1 MKHWFRAAA
10 VGVCV
15 LLMALSGATAFAA
28 SPVTISDT
36 VTDPDGWLS
45 ADQSARISSAASS
58 ARAKGLDIY
67 FVAVPDFSGKNMG
80 DWCKQSIKQS
90 GLSTASIAYVI
101 AYEERKHVSCGNAG
115 EPVVSN
121 SQLTTAR
128 SAAESALRAADPLT
142 AEATTDAAL
151 AFYSSVESSASTSAP
166 KASSSSSQTSSAA
179 SSSTRGDFTWRVGL
193 LLLLVG
199 LVIVVILVRKGASKG
214 QKTVAGATARDAE
227 RARQLVD
234 EANRQLLSA
243 DEQVRSADDELS
255 FAQAQFGALKTQ
267 EYGAA
272 LQAARNTVAQCFALQ
287 QQMNAAASDAHRTSL
302 ATRIMDALGTAMN
315 DLIEKQRAFAS
326 MRDERADLPRQIRE
340 AREQLAEF
348 EGRLT
353 DAKAELASVSA
364 LYPEQMVASLLDN
377 PDQARALLDSAR
389 DALDNAEPAAASSP
403 DAAAN
408 ALDTAR
414 RAMAMASHQMDAIF
428 AAKND
433 LSAIEDTLTR
443 AIASITSDLSDVTRL
458 GADQV
463 AFAPLVADAH
473 TAVDK
478 AQSARSGIG
487 DPLIALEELRTA
499 EATLD
504 AALEP
509 LRSEEDAEKRRR
521 TSASERI
528 AEAETLLEQ
537 ADRYVQGRRGAIDLD
552 TRSQLSQA
560 HSALA
565 QARAATES
573 AEAASHAATAAALA
587 RQVLAAP
594 ATPSAPAFNT
604 GTAPTFNTGTP
615 RSRGNGS
622 FTGSTL
628 GDFLMWMT
636 AYGVSQHGWGG
647 GHGTRD
653 RYDSDS
659 SWDRD
664 SYSDSSGSSD
674 SSNSSSDS
682 DMGWGGSSF

>member
-1 MKHWFRAAA
+1 MKHRFRAAA

-67 FVAVPDFSGKNMG
+67 FVTVPDFSGKNMG

-101 AYEERKHVSCGNAG
+101 AYKERKHMSCGNVG
-115 EPVVSN
+115 ESTI
-121 SQLTTAR
+121 SDTDLTGAR
-128 SAAESALRAADPLT
+128 AAAESELRAADPLT
-142 AEATTDAAL
+142 SEATTTAAL
-151 AFYSSVESSASTSAP
+151 AFYSYAESHASASAAKT
-166 KASSSSSQTSSAA
+166 SSSRTSSAG
-179 SSSTRGDFTWRVGL
+179 SSSTRGGFMWVVGL
-193 LLLLVG
+193 LLVLVG
-199 LVIVVILVRKGASKG
+199 LIAVVVLVRKASGRG
-214 QKTVAGATARDAE
+214 QKIVAGATARDAE

-243 DEQVRSADDELS
+243 DEQVRSADDELA
-255 FAQAQFGALKTQ
+255 FAQAQFGALRTQ
-267 EYGAA
+267 EYGAS
-272 LQAARNTVAQCFALQ
+272 LQAARAAVSQCFALQ
-287 QQMNAAASDAHRTSL
+287 QQMNTAASDAHRASL

-315 DLIEKQRAFAS
+315 DLTEKQRAFAS

-348 EGRLT
+348 EGRLADT
-353 DAKAELASVSA
+353 KAELASVSA
-364 LYPEQMVASLLDN
+364 LYPGQMVASLLDN
-377 PDQARALLDSAR
+377 PDQARALLDSAQG
-389 DALDNAEPAAASSP
+389 ALDSAEEAAASSP

-414 RAMAMASHQMDAIF
+414 RAMAMASHQMDAVF
-428 AAKND
+428 AAKTD

-458 GADQV
+458 GADQA
-463 AFAPLVADAH
+463 AFAPLVADARK
-473 TAVDK
+473 AVDD
-478 AQSARSGIG
+478 AQRARSGTG
-487 DPLIALEELRTA
+487 DPLGALEALRTA

-509 LRSEEDAEKRRR
+509 LRSEEEAEKRRR

-528 AEAETLLEQ
+528 AEAEALLEQ
-537 ADRYVQGRRGAIDLD
+537 ADRYVQGRRGAIDLG

-560 HSALA
+560 HSALS
-565 QARAATES
+565 QARAATEP
-573 AEAASHAATAAALA
+573 AEAVSLASTAAALA
-587 RQVLAAP
+587 RQVLATP
-594 ATPSAPAFNT
+594 ATA
-604 GTAPTFNTGTP
+604 APTFNTGTP
-615 RSRGNGS
+615 NGVS
-622 FTGSTL
+622 STFTGSSL

-647 GHGTRD
+647 GHGARD

-659 SWDRD
+659 SRDRD
-664 SYSDSSGSSD
+664 WDSYRDSSGSSD
-674 SSNSSSDS
+674 SGSSSSDS
-682 DMGWGGSSF
+682 DMSWGGSSF

>member
-1 MKHWFRAAA
+1 MKHRFRAAA
-10 VGVCV
+10 IGVCV

-45 ADQSARISSAASS
+45 ADQSSRIASAASS

-67 FVAVPDFSGKNMG
+67 FVAVPDFSGANMG

-90 GLSTASIAYVI
+90 GLSTTSIAYVI

-128 SAAESALRAADPLT
+128 SAAETALRAADPLT
-142 AEATTDAAL
+142 AEAATDAAL
-151 AFYSSVESSASTSAP
+151 AFYSSVESSASGAGSSASP
-166 KASSSSSQTSSAA
+166 SPARTTAA
-179 SSSTRGDFTWRVGL
+179 SSSKNTAEKTAVGY
-193 LLLLVG
+193 VIFFAG
-199 LVIVVILVRKGASKG
+199 VIVIYFIVRIGMGRGKKI
-214 QKTVAGATARDAE
+214 VAGATARDAE

-243 DEQVRSADDELS
+243 DEEVRSADDELS

-267 EYGAA
+267 EYGAS
-272 LQAARNTVAQCFALQ
+272 LQAARAAVAQCFVLQ

-348 EGRLT
+348 EGRLA

-364 LYPEQMVASLLDN
+364 LYPGQMVASLLDN
-377 PDQARALLDSAR
+377 PDQARSLLDSAR
-389 DALDNAEPAAASSP
+389 SALDNAEAAAASSP

-414 RAMAMASHQMDAIF
+414 RAMAMANHQMDAIF

-463 AFAPLVADAH
+463 AFAPLIADAH

-509 LRSEEDAEKRRR
+509 LRSEEEAEKRRR

-528 AEAETLLEQ
+528 AEAEALLEQ
-537 ADRYVQGRRGAIDLD
+537 ADRYVQGRRGAIDLG

-560 HSALA
+560 HSALS
-565 QARAATES
+565 QARAATEP
-573 AEAASHAATAAALA
+573 AEAVSLASTAAALA
-587 RQVLAAP
+587 RQVLATP
-594 ATPSAPAFNT
+594 ATA
-604 GTAPTFNTGTP
+604 APTFNTGTP
-615 RSRGNGS
+615 NGVS
-622 FTGSTL
+622 STFTGSSL

-647 GHGTRD
+647 GHGARD

-659 SWDRD
+659 SRDRD
-664 SYSDSSGSSD
+664 WDSYRDSSGSSD
-674 SSNSSSDS
+674 SGSSSSDS
-682 DMGWGGSSF
+682 DMSWGGSSF

>member
-1 MKHWFRAAA
+1 MKHRFRAAA

-67 FVAVPDFSGKNMG
+67 FVTVPDFSGKNMG

-101 AYEERKHVSCGNAG
+101 AYKERKHMSCGNVG

-128 SAAESALRAADPLT
+128 SAAESALQAADPLT

-151 AFYSSVESSASTSAP
+151 AFYSSAESSASTSTA
-166 KASSSSSQTSSAA
+166 KTSSSRTSSAG
-179 SSSTRGDFTWRVGL
+179 SSSTKGGFMWVVV
-193 LLLLVG
+193 LLLVLVG
-199 LVIVVILVRKGASKG
+199 LIAVVVLVRKGAGKG
-214 QKTVAGATARDAE
+214 QKIVAGATARDAE

-243 DEQVRSADDELS
+243 DEQVRSADDELA
-255 FAQAQFGALKTQ
+255 FAQAQFGALRTQ
-267 EYGAA
+267 EYGTS
-272 LQAARNTVAQCFALQ
+272 LQAARAAVSQCFALQ
-287 QQMNAAASDAHRTSL
+287 QQMNTAASDAHRASL

-315 DLIEKQRAFAS
+315 DLTEKQRAFAS

-348 EGRLT
+348 EGRLADT
-353 DAKAELASVSA
+353 KAELASVSA
-364 LYPEQMVASLLDN
+364 LYPGQMVASLLDN
-377 PDQARALLDSAR
+377 PDQARALLDSAQG
-389 DALDNAEPAAASSP
+389 ALDNAEAAASSSP

-414 RAMAMASHQMDAIF
+414 RAMAMANHQMDAVF
-428 AAKND
+428 AAKTD

-458 GADQV
+458 GADQA
-463 AFAPLVADAH
+463 AFAPLVADARK
-473 TAVDK
+473 AVDD
-478 AQSARSGIG
+478 AQRARSGTG
-487 DPLIALEELRTA
+487 DPLGALEALRTA

-509 LRSEEDAEKRRR
+509 LRSAEEALERKNGA
-521 TSASERI
+521 ASDRI
-528 AEAETLLEQ
+528 AEAEALVEQ
-537 ADRYVQGRRGAIDLD
+537 ADRHVQGRRGAVDLD

-560 HSALA
+560 HSALSK
-565 QARAATES
+565 ARAAAEPT
-573 AEAASHAATAAALA
+573 EAASHAATAAALA

-594 ATPSAPAFNT
+594 VTPSAPAFGA
-604 GTAPTFNTGTP
+604 GTPPTFNTGTP
-615 RSRGNGS
+615 QSRGNGS

-628 GDFLMWMT
+628 GDFLLWST
-636 AYGVSQHGWGG
+636 IFGSHDHGGWGG
-647 GHGTRD
+647 HRHDD
-653 RYDSDS
+653 RDS
-659 SWDRD
+659 SWGGGFGGFGGFGGG
-664 SYSDSSGSSD
+664 SSGGDD
-674 SSNSSSDS
+674 SPE
-682 DMGWGGSSF
+682 MGWGGSSF

>member
-1 MKHWFRAAA
+1 MKHRFRAAA

-45 ADQSARISSAASS
+45 ADQSSRIASAASS

-67 FVAVPDFSGKNMG
+67 FVTVPDFSGKNMG

-90 GLSTASIAYVI
+90 GLSTTSIAYVI

-115 EPVVSN
+115 EPVVSD

-128 SAAESALRAADPLT
+128 SAAETALRAANPLT

-151 AFYSSVESSASTSAP
+151 AFYSSVESSASTSTA
-166 KASSSSSQTSSAA
+166 KTSSSRTSSAG
-179 SSSTRGDFTWRVGL
+179 SSSTKGGFMWVVVL
-193 LLLLVG
+193 LLVLVG
-199 LVIVVILVRKGASKG
+199 LVAVVVLVRKGAGKG
-214 QKTVAGATARDAE
+214 QKIVAGATARDAE

-243 DEQVRSADDELS
+243 DEQVRSADDELA
-255 FAQAQFGALKTQ
+255 FAQAQFGALRTQ
-267 EYGAA
+267 EYGAS
-272 LQAARNTVAQCFALQ
+272 LQAARAAVSQCFALQ
-287 QQMNAAASDAHRTSL
+287 QQMNTAASDAHRASL

-348 EGRLT
+348 EGRLADT
-353 DAKAELASVSA
+353 KAELASVSG
-364 LYPEQMVASLLDN
+364 LYPGQMVASLLDN

-389 DALDNAEPAAASSP
+389 GALDNAEAAASSSP

-414 RAMAMASHQMDAIF
+414 RAMAMANHQMDAVF
-428 AAKND
+428 AAKTD

-458 GADQV
+458 GADQA
-463 AFAPLVADAH
+463 AFAPLVADARK
-473 TAVDK
+473 AVDD
-478 AQSARSGIG
+478 AQRARSGTG
-487 DPLIALEELRTA
+487 DPLGALEALRTA

-509 LRSEEDAEKRRR
+509 LRSAEEALERKNGAATD
-521 TSASERI
+521 RI
-528 AEAETLLEQ
+528 AEAEALVEQ
-537 ADRYVQGRRGAIDLD
+537 ADRHIQGRRGAVDLD

-560 HSALA
+560 HSALSK
-565 QARAATES
+565 ARAATEPT
-573 AEAASHAATAAALA
+573 EAASHAATAAALA

-594 ATPSAPAFNT
+594 VTPSAPTFSA
-604 GTAPTFNTGTP
+604 GTPPTFNTGTP
-615 RSRGNGS
+615 QSRGNGS
-622 FTGSTL
+622 FTGSSL
-628 GDFLMWMT
+628 GDFLLWST
-636 AYGVSQHGWGG
+636 IFGSHDHGGWGG
-647 GHGTRD
+647 HRHDD
-653 RYDSDS
+653 RDS
-659 SWDRD
+659 SWGGGFGGFGGFG
-664 SYSDSSGSSD
+664 SGSSGGDD
-674 SSNSSSDS
+674 SSE
-682 DMGWGGSSF
+682 MGWGGSSF

>member
-1 MKHWFRAAA
+1 MKHRFRAAA

-45 ADQSARISSAASS
+45 ADQSSRIASAASS

-90 GLSTASIAYVI
+90 GLSHTSIAYVI
-101 AYEERKHVSCGNAG
+101 AYEERKHASCGNVG
-115 EPVVSN
+115 ESTI
-121 SQLTTAR
+121 SDTDLTGAR
-128 SAAESALRAADPLT
+128 AAAESELRSADPLT
-142 AEATTDAAL
+142 SEATTTAAL
-151 AFYSSVESSASTSAP
+151 AFYSYAESHASASAAKTSSP
-166 KASSSSSQTSSAA
+166 RTSSAG
-179 SSSTRGDFTWRVGL
+179 SSSTRGGFMWVVGL
-193 LLLLVG
+193 LLVLVG
-199 LVIVVILVRKGASKG
+199 LIAVVVLVRKASGRG
-214 QKTVAGATARDAE
+214 QKIVAGATARDAE

-243 DEQVRSADDELS
+243 DEQVRSADDELA
-255 FAQAQFGALKTQ
+255 FAQAQFGALRTQ
-267 EYGAA
+267 EYGAS
-272 LQAARNTVAQCFALQ
+272 LQAARAAVSQCFALQ
-287 QQMNAAASDAHRTSL
+287 QQMNTAASDAHRTSL

-315 DLIEKQRAFAS
+315 DLTEKQRAFAS

-348 EGRLT
+348 EGRLADT
-353 DAKAELASVSA
+353 KAELASVSA
-364 LYPEQMVASLLDN
+364 LYPGQMVASLLDN

-389 DALDNAEPAAASSP
+389 GALDSAEEAAASSP

-414 RAMAMASHQMDAIF
+414 RAMAMASHQMDAVF
-428 AAKND
+428 AAKTD

-458 GADQV
+458 GADQA
-463 AFAPLVADAH
+463 AFAPLVADARK
-473 TAVDK
+473 AVDD
-478 AQSARSGIG
+478 AQRARSGTG
-487 DPLIALEELRTA
+487 DPLGALEALRTA

-509 LRSEEDAEKRRR
+509 LRSAEEALERKNGA
-521 TSASERI
+521 ASDRI
-528 AEAETLLEQ
+528 AEAEALVEQ
-537 ADRYVQGRRGAIDLD
+537 ADRHVQGRRGAVDLD

-560 HSALA
+560 HSALSK
-565 QARAATES
+565 ARAAAEPT
-573 AEAASHAATAAALA
+573 EAASHAATAAALA

-594 ATPSAPAFNT
+594 VTPSAPAFGA
-604 GTAPTFNTGTP
+604 GTPPTFNTGTP
-615 RSRGNGS
+615 QSRGNGS

-628 GDFLMWMT
+628 GDFLLWST
-636 AYGVSQHGWGG
+636 IFGSHDHGGWGG
-647 GHGTRD
+647 HRHDD
-653 RYDSDS
+653 RDS
-659 SWDRD
+659 SWGGGFGGFGGFGGG
-664 SYSDSSGSSD
+664 SSGGDD
-674 SSNSSSDS
+674 SPE
-682 DMGWGGSSF
+682 MGWGGSSF

>member
-1 MKHWFRAAA
+1 MKHRFRAAA

-67 FVAVPDFSGKNMG
+67 FVTVPDFSGKNMG

-101 AYEERKHVSCGNAG
+101 AYKERKHMSCGNVG
-115 EPVVSN
+115 ESTI
-121 SQLTTAR
+121 SDTDLTGAR
-128 SAAESALRAADPLT
+128 AAAESELRAADPLT
-142 AEATTDAAL
+142 SEATTTAAL
-151 AFYSSVESSASTSAP
+151 AFYSYAESHASASAAKT
-166 KASSSSSQTSSAA
+166 SSSRTSSAG
-179 SSSTRGDFTWRVGL
+179 SSSTRGGFMWVVGL
-193 LLLLVG
+193 LLVLVG
-199 LVIVVILVRKGASKG
+199 LIAVVVLVRKASGRG
-214 QKTVAGATARDAE
+214 QKIVAGATARDAE

-243 DEQVRSADDELS
+243 DEQVRSADDELA
-255 FAQAQFGALKTQ
+255 FAQAQFGALRTQ
-267 EYGAA
+267 EYGAS
-272 LQAARNTVAQCFALQ
+272 LQAARAAVSQCFALQ
-287 QQMNAAASDAHRTSL
+287 QQMNTAASDAHRASL

-315 DLIEKQRAFAS
+315 DLTEKQRAFAS

-348 EGRLT
+348 EGRLADT
-353 DAKAELASVSA
+353 KAELASVSA
-364 LYPEQMVASLLDN
+364 LYPGQMVASLLDN
-377 PDQARALLDSAR
+377 PDQARALLDSAQG
-389 DALDNAEPAAASSP
+389 ALDSAEEAAASSP

-414 RAMAMASHQMDAIF
+414 RAMAMASHQMDAVF
-428 AAKND
+428 AAKTD

-463 AFAPLVADAH
+463 AFAPLIADAH

-509 LRSEEDAEKRRR
+509 LRSEEEAEKRRR

-528 AEAETLLEQ
+528 AEAEALLEQ
-537 ADRYVQGRRGAIDLD
+537 ADRYVQGRRGAIDLG

-560 HSALA
+560 HSALS
-565 QARAATES
+565 QARAATEP
-573 AEAASHAATAAALA
+573 AEAVSLASTAAALA
-587 RQVLAAP
+587 RQVLATP
-594 ATPSAPAFNT
+594 ATA
-604 GTAPTFNTGTP
+604 APTFNTGTP
-615 RSRGNGS
+615 NGVS
-622 FTGSTL
+622 STFTGSSL

-647 GHGTRD
+647 GHGARD

-659 SWDRD
+659 SRDRD
-664 SYSDSSGSSD
+664 WDSYRDSSGSSD
-674 SSNSSSDS
+674 SGSSSSDS
-682 DMGWGGSSF
+682 DMSWGGSSF

>member
-1 MKHWFRAAA
+1 MKHRFRAAA

-128 SAAESALRAADPLT
+128 SAAETALRAADPLT

-151 AFYSSVESSASTSAP
+151 AFYSSVESSASGAGSSASP
-166 KASSSSSQTSSAA
+166 SPARTSAA
-179 SSSTRGDFTWRVGL
+179 SSGKDTATTITLRYVAFFVGVTMVYLIARRTLGRG
-193 LLLLVG
+193 
-199 LVIVVILVRKGASKG
+199 KKS
-214 QKTVAGATARDAE
+214 VANATTRDAE
-227 RARQLVD
+227 RARRLVD

-272 LQAARNTVAQCFALQ
+272 LQAARNAVAQCFVLQ
-287 QQMNAAASDAHRTSL
+287 QQMN
-302 ATRIMDALGTAMN
+302 
-315 DLIEKQRAFAS
+315 
-326 MRDERADLPRQIRE
+326 
-340 AREQLAEF
+340 
-348 EGRLT
+348 
-353 DAKAELASVSA
+353 
-364 LYPEQMVASLLDN
+364 
-377 PDQARALLDSAR
+377 
-389 DALDNAEPAAASSP
+389 
-403 DAAAN
+403 AAAN

-521 TSASERI
+521 TSASQRI

-552 TRSQLSQA
+552 TRSQLAQA
-560 HSALA
+560 HSALSE
-565 QARAATES
+565 ARAATES
-573 AEAASHAATAAALA
+573 AEAASHAATAATLA

-594 ATPSAPAFNT
+594 ATPSFNT

-674 SSNSSSDS
+674 SSSSSSDS

>member
-1 MKHWFRAAA
+1 MKHRFRAAA

-151 AFYSSVESSASTSAP
+151 AFYSSVESSASGAGSSASP
-166 KASSSSSQTSSAA
+166 SPARTSAA
-179 SSSTRGDFTWRVGL
+179 SSGKDTATTITLRYVAFFVGVTMVYLIARRTLGRG
-193 LLLLVG
+193 
-199 LVIVVILVRKGASKG
+199 KKS
-214 QKTVAGATARDAE
+214 VANTTTKDAE
-227 RARQLVD
+227 RARRLVD

-272 LQAARNTVAQCFALQ
+272 LQAARNAVAQCFVLQ
-287 QQMNAAASDAHRTSL
+287 QQMNAAASDAHRASL
-302 ATRIMDALGTAMN
+302 ATRIMDALGAAMN

-364 LYPEQMVASLLDN
+364 LYPKQMVASLLDN

-521 TSASERI
+521 TSASQRI

-560 HSALA
+560 HSALSE
-565 QARAATES
+565 ARAATES
-573 AEAASHAATAAALA
+573 AEAASHAATAATLA

-594 ATPSAPAFNT
+594 ATPSFNT

-674 SSNSSSDS
+674 SSSSSSDS

>member
-1 MKHWFRAAA
+1 MKHRFRAAA

-45 ADQSARISSAASS
+45 ADQSSRIASAASS

-67 FVAVPDFSGKNMG
+67 FVAVPDFSGTSMIN
-80 DWCKQSIKQS
+80 WCKQSIKKS
-90 GLSTASIAYVI
+90 GLSHTSIAYVI
-101 AYEERKHVSCGNAG
+101 AYKERKHASCGNEG
-115 EPVVSN
+115 ESTI
-121 SQLTTAR
+121 SDTDLTGAR
-128 SAAESALRAADPLT
+128 AAAESELRAADPLT
-142 AEATTDAAL
+142 SEATTTAAL
-151 AFYSSVESSASTSAP
+151 AFYSYAESHASASAAKT
-166 KASSSSSQTSSAA
+166 SSSRTSSSG
-179 SSSTRGDFTWRVGL
+179 SSSTWGGFTWVVGL
-193 LLLLVG
+193 LLVLVG
-199 LVIVVILVRKGASKG
+199 LIAVVVLVRKASGRG
-214 QKTVAGATARDAE
+214 QKIVAGASARDAE

-243 DEQVRSADDELS
+243 DEQVRSADDELA
-255 FAQAQFGALKTQ
+255 FAQAQFGALRTQ
-267 EYGAA
+267 EYGAS
-272 LQAARNTVAQCFALQ
+272 LQAARAAVSQCFALQ
-287 QQMNAAASDAHRTSL
+287 QQMNTAASDAHRASL

-315 DLIEKQRAFAS
+315 DLTAKQRAFAS

-348 EGRLT
+348 EGRLA

-364 LYPEQMVASLLDN
+364 LYPGQMVASLLDN
-377 PDQARALLDSAR
+377 PDQARALLDSTR
-389 DALDNAEPAAASSP
+389 SALDNAEAAAASSP

-414 RAMAMASHQMDAIF
+414 RAMAMANHQMDAIF

-463 AFAPLVADAH
+463 AFAPLIADAH

-509 LRSEEDAEKRRR
+509 LRSEEEAEKRRR

-528 AEAETLLEQ
+528 AEAEALLEQ
-537 ADRYVQGRRGAIDLD
+537 ADRYVQGRRGAIDLG

-560 HSALA
+560 HSALS
-565 QARAATES
+565 QARAATEP
-573 AEAASHAATAAALA
+573 AEAVSLASTAAALA
-587 RQVLAAP
+587 RQVLATP
-594 ATPSAPAFNT
+594 ATA
-604 GTAPTFNTGTP
+604 APTFNTGTP
-615 RSRGNGS
+615 NGVS
-622 FTGSTL
+622 STFTGSSL

-647 GHGTRD
+647 GHGARD

-659 SWDRD
+659 SRDRD
-664 SYSDSSGSSD
+664 WDSYRDSSGSSD
-674 SSNSSSDS
+674 SGSSSSDS
-682 DMGWGGSSF
+682 DMSWGGSSF

>member
-1 MKHWFRAAA
+1 MKHRFRAAA

-15 LLMALSGATAFAA
+15 LLMALSGASAFAA
-28 SPVTISDT
+28 SPVTISDA

-45 ADQSARISSAASS
+45 ADQSSRIASAASS

-67 FVAVPDFSGKNMG
+67 FVAIPDFSGASMIN
-80 DWCKQSIKQS
+80 WCKQSIKKS
-90 GLSTASIAYVI
+90 GLSSASIAYVI
-101 AYEERKHVSCGNAG
+101 AYKERRHASCGNEG
-115 EPVVSN
+115 ESTI
-121 SQLTTAR
+121 SDTDLTGAR
-128 SAAESALRAADPLT
+128 AAAESELRAADPLT
-142 AEATTDAAL
+142 SEATTTAAL
-151 AFYSSVESSASTSAP
+151 AFYSYAESHASASAAKT
-166 KASSSSSQTSSAA
+166 SSSRTSSSG
-179 SSSTRGDFTWRVGL
+179 SSSTWGGFTWVVGL
-193 LLLLVG
+193 LLVLVG
-199 LVIVVILVRKGASKG
+199 LIAVVVLVRKASGRG
-214 QKTVAGATARDAE
+214 QKIVAGASARDAE

-243 DEQVRSADDELS
+243 DEQVRSADDELA
-255 FAQAQFGALKTQ
+255 FAQAQFGALRTQ
-267 EYGAA
+267 EYGAS
-272 LQAARNTVAQCFALQ
+272 LQAARAAVSQCFVLQ
-287 QQMNAAASDAHRTSL
+287 QQMNTAASDAHRTSL

-348 EGRLT
+348 EGRLADT
-353 DAKAELASVSA
+353 KAELASVSA
-364 LYPEQMVASLLDN
+364 LYPGQMVASLLDN
-377 PDQARALLDSAR
+377 PDQARALLDSTR
-389 DALDNAEPAAASSP
+389 SALDNAEAAAASSP

-414 RAMAMASHQMDAIF
+414 RAMAMANHQMDAIF

-463 AFAPLVADAH
+463 AFAPLIADAH

-509 LRSEEDAEKRRR
+509 LRSEEEAEKRRR

-528 AEAETLLEQ
+528 AEAEALLEQ
-537 ADRYVQGRRGAIDLD
+537 ADRYVQGRRGAIDLG

-560 HSALA
+560 HSALS
-565 QARAATES
+565 QARAATEP
-573 AEAASHAATAAALA
+573 AEAISLASTAAALA
-587 RQVLAAP
+587 RQVLATP
-594 ATPSAPAFNT
+594 ATA
-604 GTAPTFNTGTP
+604 APTFNTGTP
-615 RSRGNGS
+615 NGVS
-622 FTGSTL
+622 STFTGSSL

-647 GHGTRD
+647 GHGARD

-659 SWDRD
+659 SRDRD
-664 SYSDSSGSSD
+664 WDSYRDSSGSSD
-674 SSNSSSDS
+674 SGSSSSDS
-682 DMGWGGSSF
+682 DMSWGGSSF

>member
-1 MKHWFRAAA
+1 MKHRFRAAA

-67 FVAVPDFSGKNMG
+67 FVTVPDFSGKNMG

-101 AYEERKHVSCGNAG
+101 AYKERKHVSCGNAG
-115 EPVVSN
+115 EPVVSD

-128 SAAESALRAADPLT
+128 SAAETALRAADPLT

-151 AFYSSVESSASTSAP
+151 AFYSSVESSASGAGSSASP
-166 KASSSSSQTSSAA
+166 SPARTSAA
-179 SSSTRGDFTWRVGL
+179 SSGKDTATTITLRYVAFFVGVTMVYLIARRTLGRG
-193 LLLLVG
+193 
-199 LVIVVILVRKGASKG
+199 KKS
-214 QKTVAGATARDAE
+214 VANATTRDAE
-227 RARQLVD
+227 RARRLVD

-272 LQAARNTVAQCFALQ
+272 LQAARNAVAQCFVLQ
-287 QQMNAAASDAHRTSL
+287 QQMNAAASDAHRASL
-302 ATRIMDALGTAMN
+302 ATRIMDALGAAMN

-364 LYPEQMVASLLDN
+364 LYPKQMVASLLDN

-674 SSNSSSDS
+674 SSSSSSDS

>member
-101 AYEERKHVSCGNAG
+101 AYKEHKHMSCGNVG
-115 EPVVSN
+115 ESTI
-121 SQLTTAR
+121 SDTDLTGAR
-128 SAAESALRAADPLT
+128 AAAESELRAADPLT
-142 AEATTDAAL
+142 SEATTTAAL
-151 AFYSSVESSASTSAP
+151 AFYSYAESHASASAAKT
-166 KASSSSSQTSSAA
+166 SSSRTSSAA
-179 SSSTRGDFTWRVGL
+179 SSSTRGGFTWVVGL
-193 LLLLVG
+193 LLVLVG
-199 LVIVVILVRKGASKG
+199 LIAVVVLVRKASGRG
-214 QKTVAGATARDAE
+214 QKIVAGATARDAE

-243 DEQVRSADDELS
+243 DEQVRSADDELA
-255 FAQAQFGALKTQ
+255 FAQAQFGALRTQ
-267 EYGAA
+267 EYGAS
-272 LQAARNTVAQCFALQ
+272 LQAARAAVSQCFALQ
-287 QQMNAAASDAHRTSL
+287 QQMNTAASDAHRASL

-315 DLIEKQRAFAS
+315 DLTEKQRAFAS

-348 EGRLT
+348 EGRLADT
-353 DAKAELASVSA
+353 KAELASVSA
-364 LYPEQMVASLLDN
+364 LYPGQMVASLLDN
-377 PDQARALLDSAR
+377 PDQARALLDSAQG
-389 DALDNAEPAAASSP
+389 ALDSAEEAAASSP

-414 RAMAMASHQMDAIF
+414 RAMAMASHQMDAVF
-428 AAKND
+428 AAKTD

-458 GADQV
+458 GADQA
-463 AFAPLVADAH
+463 AFAPLVADARK
-473 TAVDK
+473 AVDD
-478 AQSARSGIG
+478 AQRARSGTG
-487 DPLIALEELRTA
+487 DPLGALEALRTA

-509 LRSEEDAEKRRR
+509 LRSAEEALERKNGA
-521 TSASERI
+521 ASDRI
-528 AEAETLLEQ
+528 AEAEALVEQ
-537 ADRYVQGRRGAIDLD
+537 ADRHVQGRRGAVDLD

-560 HSALA
+560 HSALSK
-565 QARAATES
+565 ARAAAEPT
-573 AEAASHAATAAALA
+573 EAASHAATAAALA

-594 ATPSAPAFNT
+594 VTPSAPAFGA
-604 GTAPTFNTGTP
+604 GTPPTFNTGTP
-615 RSRGNGS
+615 QSRGNGS

-628 GDFLMWMT
+628 GDFLLWST
-636 AYGVSQHGWGG
+636 IFGSHDHGGWGG
-647 GHGTRD
+647 HHHDD
-653 RYDSDS
+653 RDS
-659 SWDRD
+659 SWGGGFGGFGGFGGG
-664 SYSDSSGSSD
+664 SSGGDD
-674 SSNSSSDS
+674 SPE
-682 DMGWGGSSF
+682 MGWGGSSF

>member
-1 MKHWFRAAA
+1 MKHRFRAAA

-67 FVAVPDFSGKNMG
+67 FVTVPDFSGKNMG

-101 AYEERKHVSCGNAG
+101 AYKERKHASCGNVG
-115 EPVVSN
+115 ESTI
-121 SQLTTAR
+121 SDTDLTGAR
-128 SAAESALRAADPLT
+128 AAAESGLRAADPLT
-142 AEATTDAAL
+142 SEATTTAAL
-151 AFYSSVESSASTSAP
+151 AFYSYAESHASASAAKT
-166 KASSSSSQTSSAA
+166 SSSRTSSAG
-179 SSSTRGDFTWRVGL
+179 SSSTRGGFMWIVC
-193 LLLLVG
+193 LLLVLVG
-199 LVIVVILVRKGASKG
+199 LIAVVVLVRKASGRG
-214 QKTVAGATARDAE
+214 QKIVAGATARDAE

-243 DEQVRSADDELS
+243 DEQVRSADDELA
-255 FAQAQFGALKTQ
+255 FAQAQFGALRTQ
-267 EYGAA
+267 EYGAS
-272 LQAARNTVAQCFALQ
+272 LQAARAAVSQCFALQ
-287 QQMNAAASDAHRTSL
+287 QQMNTAASDAHRASL

-315 DLIEKQRAFAS
+315 DLTEKQRAFAS

-348 EGRLT
+348 EGRLADT
-353 DAKAELASVSA
+353 KAELASVSA
-364 LYPEQMVASLLDN
+364 LYPGQMVASLLDN
-377 PDQARALLDSAR
+377 PDQARALLDSAQG
-389 DALDNAEPAAASSP
+389 ALDSAEEAAASSP

-414 RAMAMASHQMDAIF
+414 RAMAMASHQMDAVF
-428 AAKND
+428 AAKTD

-458 GADQV
+458 GADPA
-463 AFAPLVADAH
+463 AFAPLVADARK
-473 TAVDK
+473 AVDD
-478 AQSARSGIG
+478 AQRARSGTG
-487 DPLIALEELRTA
+487 DPLGALEALRTA

-509 LRSEEDAEKRRR
+509 LRSAEEALERKNGA
-521 TSASERI
+521 ASDRI
-528 AEAETLLEQ
+528 AEAEALVEQ
-537 ADRYVQGRRGAIDLD
+537 ADRHVQGRRGAVDLD

-560 HSALA
+560 HSALSK
-565 QARAATES
+565 ARAAAEPT
-573 AEAASHAATAAALA
+573 EAASHAATAAALA

-594 ATPSAPAFNT
+594 VTPSAPAFGA
-604 GTAPTFNTGTP
+604 GTPPTFNTGTP
-615 RSRGNGS
+615 QSRGNGS

-628 GDFLMWMT
+628 GDFLLWST
-636 AYGVSQHGWGG
+636 IFGSHDHGGWGG
-647 GHGTRD
+647 HRHDD
-653 RYDSDS
+653 RDS
-659 SWDRD
+659 SWGGGFGGFGGFGGG
-664 SYSDSSGSSD
+664 SSGGDD
-674 SSNSSSDS
+674 SPE
-682 DMGWGGSSF
+682 MGWGGSSF

>member
-1 MKHWFRAAA
+1 MKHRFRAAA

-45 ADQSARISSAASS
+45 ADQSSRIASAASS

-101 AYEERKHVSCGNAG
+101 AYKERKHMSCGNVG

-128 SAAESALRAADPLT
+128 SAAESALQAADPLT

-151 AFYSSVESSASTSAP
+151 AFYSSAEASASTSAP
-166 KASSSSSQTSSAA
+166 KASSSSSRTSSAG
-179 SSSTRGDFTWRVGL
+179 SSSTRGGFMWVVGL
-193 LLLLVG
+193 LLVLVG
-199 LVIVVILVRKGASKG
+199 LIAVVVLVRKASGRG
-214 QKTVAGATARDAE
+214 QKIVAGATARDAE

-243 DEQVRSADDELS
+243 DEQVRSADDELA
-255 FAQAQFGALKTQ
+255 FAQAQFGALRTQ
-267 EYGAA
+267 EYGAS
-272 LQAARNTVAQCFALQ
+272 LQAARAAVSQCFALQ
-287 QQMNAAASDAHRTSL
+287 QQMNTAASDAHRASL

-315 DLIEKQRAFAS
+315 DLTEKQRAFAS

-340 AREQLAEF
+340 AREQMAEF
-348 EGRLT
+348 EGRLADT
-353 DAKAELASVSA
+353 KAELASVSA
-364 LYPEQMVASLLDN
+364 LYPGQMVASLLDN

-389 DALDNAEPAAASSP
+389 GALDSAEEAAASSP

-414 RAMAMASHQMDAIF
+414 RAMAMASHQMDAVF
-428 AAKND
+428 AAKTD

-458 GADQV
+458 GADQA
-463 AFAPLVADAH
+463 AFAPLVADARK
-473 TAVDK
+473 AVDD
-478 AQSARSGIG
+478 AQRARSGTG
-487 DPLIALEELRTA
+487 DPLGALEALRTA

-509 LRSEEDAEKRRR
+509 LRSAEEALERKNGA
-521 TSASERI
+521 ASDRI
-528 AEAETLLEQ
+528 AEAEALVEQ
-537 ADRYVQGRRGAIDLD
+537 ADRHVQGRRGAVDLD

-560 HSALA
+560 HSALSK
-565 QARAATES
+565 ARAAAEPT
-573 AEAASHAATAAALA
+573 EAASHAATAAALA

-594 ATPSAPAFNT
+594 VTPSAPAFGA
-604 GTAPTFNTGTP
+604 GTPPTFNTGTP
-615 RSRGNGS
+615 QSRGNGS

-628 GDFLMWMT
+628 GDFLLWST
-636 AYGVSQHGWGG
+636 IFGSHDHGGWGG
-647 GHGTRD
+647 HRHDD
-653 RYDSDS
+653 RDS
-659 SWDRD
+659 SWGGGFGGFGGFGGG
-664 SYSDSSGSSD
+664 SSGGDD
-674 SSNSSSDS
+674 SPE
-682 DMGWGGSSF
+682 MGWGGSSF

>member
-1 MKHWFRAAA
+1 M
-10 VGVCV
+10 
-15 LLMALSGATAFAA
+15 
-28 SPVTISDT
+28 T
-36 VTDPDGWLS
+36 V
-45 ADQSARISSAASS
+45 
-58 ARAKGLDIY
+58 IY
-67 FVAVPDFSGKNMG
+67 FIVRIGAGRGK
-80 DWCKQSIKQS
+80 KI
-90 GLSTASIAYVI
+90 
-101 AYEERKHVSCGNAG
+101 
-115 EPVVSN
+115 
-121 SQLTTAR
+121 
-128 SAAESALRAADPLT
+128 
-142 AEATTDAAL
+142 
-151 AFYSSVESSASTSAP
+151 
-166 KASSSSSQTSSAA
+166 
-179 SSSTRGDFTWRVGL
+179 
-193 LLLLVG
+193 
-199 LVIVVILVRKGASKG
+199 
-214 QKTVAGATARDAE
+214 VAGATARDAE

-243 DEQVRSADDELS
+243 DEEVRSADDELS

-267 EYGAA
+267 EYGAS
-272 LQAARNTVAQCFALQ
+272 LQAARAAVAQCFVLQ

-348 EGRLT
+348 EGRLA

-364 LYPEQMVASLLDN
+364 LYPGQMVASLLDN
-377 PDQARALLDSAR
+377 PDQARALLDSTR
-389 DALDNAEPAAASSP
+389 SALDNAEAAAASSP

-414 RAMAMASHQMDAIF
+414 RAMAMANHQMDAIF

-463 AFAPLVADAH
+463 AFAPLIADAH

-509 LRSEEDAEKRRR
+509 LRSEEEAEKRRR

-528 AEAETLLEQ
+528 AEAEALLEQ
-537 ADRYVQGRRGAIDLD
+537 ADRYVQGRRGAIDLG

-560 HSALA
+560 HSALS
-565 QARAATES
+565 QARAATEP
-573 AEAASHAATAAALA
+573 AEAVSLASTAAALA
-587 RQVLAAP
+587 RQVLATP
-594 ATPSAPAFNT
+594 ATA
-604 GTAPTFNTGTP
+604 APTFNTGTP
-615 RSRGNGS
+615 NGVS
-622 FTGSTL
+622 STFTGSSL

-647 GHGTRD
+647 GHGARD

-659 SWDRD
+659 SRDRD
-664 SYSDSSGSSD
+664 WDSYRDSSGSSD
-674 SSNSSSDS
+674 SGSSSSDS
-682 DMGWGGSSF
+682 DMSWGGSSF

>member
-67 FVAVPDFSGKNMG
+67 FVTVPDFSGKNMG

-101 AYEERKHVSCGNAG
+101 AYKERKHMSCGNVG
-115 EPVVSN
+115 ESTI
-121 SQLTTAR
+121 SDTDLTGAR
-128 SAAESALRAADPLT
+128 AAAESELRAADPLT
-142 AEATTDAAL
+142 SEATTTAAL
-151 AFYSSVESSASTSAP
+151 AFYSYAESHASTSAA
-166 KASSSSSQTSSAA
+166 KTSSSRTSSAG
-179 SSSTRGDFTWRVGL
+179 SSSTKGGFMWVVV
-193 LLLLVG
+193 LLLVLVG
-199 LVIVVILVRKGASKG
+199 LIAVVVLVRKGTGKG
-214 QKTVAGATARDAE
+214 QKIVAGATARDAE

-243 DEQVRSADDELS
+243 DEQVRSADDELA
-255 FAQAQFGALKTQ
+255 FAQAQFGALRTQ
-267 EYGAA
+267 EYGTS
-272 LQAARNTVAQCFALQ
+272 LQAARAAVSQCFALQ
-287 QQMNAAASDAHRTSL
+287 QQMNTAASDAHRASL

-315 DLIEKQRAFAS
+315 DLTEKQRAFAS

-348 EGRLT
+348 EGRLADT
-353 DAKAELASVSA
+353 KAELASVSA
-364 LYPEQMVASLLDN
+364 LYPGQMVASLLDN

-389 DALDNAEPAAASSP
+389 GALDSAEEAAASSP

-414 RAMAMASHQMDAIF
+414 RAMAMASHQMDAVF
-428 AAKND
+428 AAKTD

-458 GADQV
+458 GADQA
-463 AFAPLVADAH
+463 AFAPLVADARK
-473 TAVDK
+473 AVDD
-478 AQSARSGIG
+478 AQRARSGTG
-487 DPLIALEELRTA
+487 DPLGALEALRTA

-509 LRSEEDAEKRRR
+509 LRSAEEALERKNGA
-521 TSASERI
+521 ASDRI
-528 AEAETLLEQ
+528 AEAEALVEQ
-537 ADRYVQGRRGAIDLD
+537 ADRHVQGRRGAVDLD

-560 HSALA
+560 HSALSK
-565 QARAATES
+565 ARAAAEPT
-573 AEAASHAATAAALA
+573 EAASHAATAATLA

-594 ATPSAPAFNT
+594 VTPSAPAFGA
-604 GTAPTFNTGTP
+604 GTPPTFNTGTP
-615 RSRGNGS
+615 QSRGNGS

-628 GDFLMWMT
+628 GDFLLWST
-636 AYGVSQHGWGG
+636 IFGSHDHGGWGG
-647 GHGTRD
+647 HRHDD
-653 RYDSDS
+653 RDS
-659 SWDRD
+659 SWGGGFGGFGGFGGG
-664 SYSDSSGSSD
+664 SSGGDD
-674 SSNSSSDS
+674 SPE
-682 DMGWGGSSF
+682 MGWGGSSF

>member
-45 ADQSARISSAASS
+45 ADQSARIASAASS

-67 FVAVPDFSGKNMG
+67 FVTVPDFSGKNMG

-101 AYEERKHVSCGNAG
+101 AYKERKHMSCGNVG
-115 EPVVSN
+115 ESTI
-121 SQLTTAR
+121 SDTDLTGAR
-128 SAAESALRAADPLT
+128 AAAESELRAADPLT
-142 AEATTDAAL
+142 SEATTTAAL
-151 AFYSSVESSASTSAP
+151 AFYSYAESHASASAAKT
-166 KASSSSSQTSSAA
+166 SSSRTSSAG
-179 SSSTRGDFTWRVGL
+179 SSSTRGGFMWIVC
-193 LLLLVG
+193 LLLVLVG
-199 LVIVVILVRKGASKG
+199 LIAVVVLVRKASGRG
-214 QKTVAGATARDAE
+214 QKIVAGATARDVE

-243 DEQVRSADDELS
+243 DEQVRSADDELA
-255 FAQAQFGALKTQ
+255 FAQAQFGALRTQ
-267 EYGAA
+267 EYGAS
-272 LQAARNTVAQCFALQ
+272 LQAARAAVSQCFALQ
-287 QQMNAAASDAHRTSL
+287 QQMNTAASDAHRASL

-315 DLIEKQRAFAS
+315 DLTEKQRAFAS

-348 EGRLT
+348 EGRLADT
-353 DAKAELASVSA
+353 KAELASVSA
-364 LYPEQMVASLLDN
+364 LYPGQMVASLLDN
-377 PDQARALLDSAR
+377 PDQARALLDSAQG
-389 DALDNAEPAAASSP
+389 ALDSAEEAAASSP

-414 RAMAMASHQMDAIF
+414 RAMAMASHQMDAVF
-428 AAKND
+428 AAKTD

-458 GADQV
+458 GADQA
-463 AFAPLVADAH
+463 AFAPLVADARK
-473 TAVDK
+473 AVDD
-478 AQSARSGIG
+478 AQRARSGTG
-487 DPLIALEELRTA
+487 DPLGALEALRTA

-509 LRSEEDAEKRRR
+509 LRSAEEALERKNGA
-521 TSASERI
+521 ASDRI
-528 AEAETLLEQ
+528 AEAEALVEQ
-537 ADRYVQGRRGAIDLD
+537 ADRHVQGRRGAVDLD

-560 HSALA
+560 HSALSK
-565 QARAATES
+565 ARAAAEPT
-573 AEAASHAATAAALA
+573 EAASHAATAAALA

-594 ATPSAPAFNT
+594 VTPSAPAFGA
-604 GTAPTFNTGTP
+604 GTPPTFNTGTP
-615 RSRGNGS
+615 QSRGNGS

-628 GDFLMWMT
+628 GDFLLWST
-636 AYGVSQHGWGG
+636 IFGSHDHGGWGG
-647 GHGTRD
+647 HRHDD
-653 RYDSDS
+653 RDS
-659 SWDRD
+659 SWGGGFGGFGGG
-664 SYSDSSGSSD
+664 SSGGDD
-674 SSNSSSDS
+674 SPE
-682 DMGWGGSSF
+682 MGWGGSSF

>member
-1 MKHWFRAAA
+1 MKHRFRAAA

-45 ADQSARISSAASS
+45 ADQSSRIASAASS

-67 FVAVPDFSGKNMG
+67 FVAVPDFSGTSMG

-90 GLSTASIAYVI
+90 GLSTTSIVYVI

-128 SAAESALRAADPLT
+128 SAAETALRAADPLT

-151 AFYSSVESSASTSAP
+151 AFYSSVESSASGAGSSASP
-166 KASSSSSQTSSAA
+166 SPARTTAA
-179 SSSTRGDFTWRVGL
+179 SSSKNTAEKTAVGYVVFFAGVTVIYFIVRIGAGRGKK
-193 LLLLVG
+193 
-199 LVIVVILVRKGASKG
+199 I
-214 QKTVAGATARDAE
+214 VAGATARDAE

-243 DEQVRSADDELS
+243 DEEVRSADDELS

-267 EYGAA
+267 EYGAS
-272 LQAARNTVAQCFALQ
+272 LQAARAAVAQCFVLQ

-348 EGRLT
+348 EGRLA

-364 LYPEQMVASLLDN
+364 LYPGQMVASLLDN
-377 PDQARALLDSAR
+377 PDQARALLDSTR
-389 DALDNAEPAAASSP
+389 SALDNAEAAAASSP

-414 RAMAMASHQMDAIF
+414 RAMAMANHQMDAIF

-463 AFAPLVADAH
+463 AFAPLIADAH

-509 LRSEEDAEKRRR
+509 LRSEEEAEKRRR

-528 AEAETLLEQ
+528 AEAEALLEQ
-537 ADRYVQGRRGAIDLD
+537 ADRYVQGRRGAIDLG

-560 HSALA
+560 HSALS
-565 QARAATES
+565 QARAATEP
-573 AEAASHAATAAALA
+573 AEAVSLASTAAALA
-587 RQVLAAP
+587 RQVLATP
-594 ATPSAPAFNT
+594 ATA
-604 GTAPTFNTGTP
+604 APTFNTGTP
-615 RSRGNGS
+615 NGVS
-622 FTGSTL
+622 STFTGSSL

-647 GHGTRD
+647 GHGARD

-659 SWDRD
+659 SRDRD
-664 SYSDSSGSSD
+664 WDSYRDSSGSSD
-674 SSNSSSDS
+674 SGSSSSDS
-682 DMGWGGSSF
+682 DMSWGGSSF

>member
-67 FVAVPDFSGKNMG
+67 FVTVPDFSGKNMG

-101 AYEERKHVSCGNAG
+101 AYKERKHMSCGNVG
-115 EPVVSN
+115 ESTI
-121 SQLTTAR
+121 SDTDLTGAR
-128 SAAESALRAADPLT
+128 AAAESELRAADPLT
-142 AEATTDAAL
+142 SEATTTAAL
-151 AFYSSVESSASTSAP
+151 AFYSYAESHASTSAA
-166 KASSSSSQTSSAA
+166 KTSSSRTSSAG
-179 SSSTRGDFTWRVGL
+179 SSSTRGGFMWIVC
-193 LLLLVG
+193 LLLVLVG
-199 LVIVVILVRKGASKG
+199 LIAVVVLVRKASGRG
-214 QKTVAGATARDAE
+214 QKIVAGATARDAE

-243 DEQVRSADDELS
+243 DEQVRSADDELA
-255 FAQAQFGALKTQ
+255 FAQAQFGALRTQ
-267 EYGAA
+267 EYGAS
-272 LQAARNTVAQCFALQ
+272 LQTARAAVSQCFALQ
-287 QQMNAAASDAHRTSL
+287 QQMNTAASDAHRASL

-315 DLIEKQRAFAS
+315 DLTEKQRAFAS

-348 EGRLT
+348 EGRLADT
-353 DAKAELASVSA
+353 KAELASVSA
-364 LYPEQMVASLLDN
+364 LYPGQMVASLLDN

-389 DALDNAEPAAASSP
+389 GALDSAEEAAASSP

-414 RAMAMASHQMDAIF
+414 RAMAMASHQMDAVF
-428 AAKND
+428 AAKTD

-458 GADQV
+458 GADQA
-463 AFAPLVADAH
+463 AFAPLVADARK
-473 TAVDK
+473 AVDD
-478 AQSARSGIG
+478 AQRARSGTG
-487 DPLIALEELRTA
+487 DPLGALEALRTA

-509 LRSEEDAEKRRR
+509 LRSAEEALERKNGA
-521 TSASERI
+521 ASDRI
-528 AEAETLLEQ
+528 AEAEALVEQ
-537 ADRYVQGRRGAIDLD
+537 ADRHVQGRRGAVDLD

-560 HSALA
+560 HSALSK
-565 QARAATES
+565 ARAAAEPT
-573 AEAASHAATAAALA
+573 EAASHAATAAALA

-594 ATPSAPAFNT
+594 VTPSAPAFGA
-604 GTAPTFNTGTP
+604 GTPPTFNTGTP
-615 RSRGNGS
+615 QSRGNGS

-628 GDFLMWMT
+628 GDFLLWST
-636 AYGVSQHGWGG
+636 IFGSHDHGGWGG
-647 GHGTRD
+647 HRHDD
-653 RYDSDS
+653 RDS
-659 SWDRD
+659 SWGGGFGGFGGFGGG
-664 SYSDSSGSSD
+664 SSGGAASPE
-674 SSNSSSDS
+674 
-682 DMGWGGSSF
+682 MGWGGSSF